1 MPHTKQLTFPGRLYA
16 QIDMGLLRDMGAL
29 RVPTNITA
37 YLLYC
42 HLNSSRKPWFF
53 AESVSRPAFKV
64 ADRTLRTWLDRM
76 AVAGVIELDSKKTGR
91 WPYLKF
97 NLSDSGIPVGHRFGP
112 RGVIERMVQ

>member
-64 ADRTLRTWLDRM
+64 ADRTLRTCLERM
-76 AVAGVIELDSKKTGR
+76 AAAGVIELDSKKTGR

-97 NLSDSGIPVGHRFGP
+97 NFSFLI
-112 RGVIERMVQ
+112 